1 MDCHVLVSIMFRQVL
16 GVLSIQVI
24 GLVLD
29 WDNFWLKRFPN
40 IYQIK
45 VL

>member
-1 MDCHVLVSIMFRQVL
+1 MDSHVRISIMFRQVL
-16 GVLSIQVI
+16 GVPNIQAI

-29 WDNFWLKRFPN
+29 WDNFWLKGFPN
-40 IYQIK
+40 ICQIK